1 MSILFTIKKML
12 GITNDYDHFDTDI
25 MININ
30 MALLTLNQIG
40 VGPEEG
46 YAVHGEGDLW
56 VDYLG
61 DSVKLEAV
69 KTFIYLKVRLAFDPP
84 ANSFLIAAMKD
95 QISELEWRLNAQ
107 AEGGK

>member
-46 YAVHGEGDLW
+46 YAIRDEGDLW
-56 VDYLG
+56 IDYLG

-84 ANSFLIAAMKD
+84 ANSFLIEAMKD
-95 QISELEWRLNAQ
+95 QISEIEWRLNAQ
-107 AEGGK
+107 AEGVK